1 MEDLQAVPEHG
12 AAEGVAAEAEA
23 PAYVPE
29 PPEPKPV
36 FDGDWQ
42 SATGVQ
48 KGQHSERVR
57 QWRKREEARVERDA
71 QRRIAAG
78 LDQPVS
84 RLRPDGDAA
93 PPHDQTRAV
102 LEAIRD
108 DPNALASDRIR
119 AAQAL
124 IGLDRGAEAEAV
136 DSDLVQLR
144 AVLETL
150 EPHERLAWLQGE
162 RVAALGG

>member
-1 MEDLQAVPEHG
+1 VDDSQEHLS
-12 AAEGVAAEAEA
+12 EPEA
-23 PAYVPE
+23 PE
-29 PPEPKPV
+29 PRPV
-36 FDGDWQ
+36 FEGDWQ
-42 SATGVQ
+42 SATGVE

-57 QWRKREEARVERDA
+57 QWRKREEERAAREA

-78 LDQPVS
+78 IEQPVS
-84 RLRPDGDAA
+84 RITATGAAASPDD
-93 PPHDQTRAV
+93 PTRAV

-108 DPNALASDRIR
+108 DHHALASDRIR

-136 DSDLVQLR
+136 DSSLVQLR

-150 EPHERLAWLQGE
+150 QPEERLAWLQGE
-162 RVAALGG
+162 RVEALSG